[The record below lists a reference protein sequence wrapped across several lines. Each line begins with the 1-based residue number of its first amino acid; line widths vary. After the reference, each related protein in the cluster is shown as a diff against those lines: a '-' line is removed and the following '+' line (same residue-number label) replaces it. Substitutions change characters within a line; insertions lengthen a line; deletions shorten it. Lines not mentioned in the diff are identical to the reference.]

1 MFWHI
6 VSIRRSYM
14 ISESLW
20 QGIIMDKTIQNM
32 AKIRE
37 EIQSR
42 NQEKKYD
49 VNEMPE
55 VAQMILDRLGIEE
68 VPIPIVAIMKSLNF
82 QVVAGELK
90 DEISG
95 IIGIDDDLAKNF
107 KSSKVIAINNKD
119 NVGHQRFTM
128 AHELAHYLFDF
139 DVSNQIV
146 YYNTYNNFED
156 ENEEERRAN
165 YFAANLLMPEKKFKK
180 EFDNVVIKNNL
191 YVTVEKLSQIFQ
203 VSGEAVRRRI
213 SELSLQV

>member
-1 MFWHI
+1 
-6 VSIRRSYM
+6 
-14 ISESLW
+14 
-20 QGIIMDKTIQNM
+20 
-32 AKIRE
+32 
-37 EIQSR
+37 
-42 NQEKKYD
+42 
-49 VNEMPE
+49 
-55 VAQMILDRLGIEE
+55 
-68 VPIPIVAIMKSLNF
+68 
-82 QVVAGELK
+82 
-90 DEISG
+90 
-95 IIGIDDDLAKNF
+95 
-107 KSSKVIAINNKD
+107 
-119 NVGHQRFTM
+119 M

-146 YYNTYNNFED
+146 YYNTYNTFED

>member
-1 MFWHI
+1 
-6 VSIRRSYM
+6 M

-146 YYNTYNNFED
+146 YYNTYNTFED

-191 YVTVEKLSQIFQ
+191 YVTVEKLSQMFQ

>member
-146 YYNTYNNFED
+146 YYNTYNTFED

-213 SELSLQV
+213 SELSQQV

>member
-1 MFWHI
+1 
-6 VSIRRSYM
+6 M

-146 YYNTYNNFED
+146 YYNTYNTFED

-180 EFDNVVIKNNL
+180 EFDNVGIKNNL

>member
-42 NQEKKYD
+42 NLEKKYD

-146 YYNTYNNFED
+146 YYNTYNTFED

>member
-146 YYNTYNNFED
+146 YYNTYNTFED

-191 YVTVEKLSQIFQ
+191 YVTVEKLSQIFL
-203 VSGEAVRRRI
+203 VSGEEVRRRI

>member
-1 MFWHI
+1 
-6 VSIRRSYM
+6 M

-146 YYNTYNNFED
+146 YYNTYNTFED

-180 EFDNVVIKNNL
+180 EFDNVVLKNNL

>member
-14 ISESLW
+14 RSESLW

-146 YYNTYNNFED
+146 YYNTYNTFED